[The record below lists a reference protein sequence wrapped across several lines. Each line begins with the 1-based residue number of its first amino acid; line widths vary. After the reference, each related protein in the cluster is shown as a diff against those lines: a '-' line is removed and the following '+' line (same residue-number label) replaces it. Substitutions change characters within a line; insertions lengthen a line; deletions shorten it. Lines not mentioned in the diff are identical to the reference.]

1 MKQKNFTLSLFRNFL
16 FFLAILFSASV
27 SAQTYCTPSYLTT
40 SSSGGM
46 SNFALTGYGGSSISD
61 AMSTSSNYYDKTTSV
76 GICDL
81 QQGGSYACTI
91 TYQSGTTYTDNQI
104 WIDFNDDGVFD
115 TTTEKVTSVFPSTG
129 VTTTSISSA
138 SSNIVIP
145 IGALPGNHRM
155 RVRNVWYWI
164 GISGSGGGSPTY
176 PSPAFDPC
184 NGDDNWTSYFSGVTA
199 DYEVNIVALAAC
211 SGKPTAGHLTGPT
224 FICTNRTFTMVDTAL
239 LKYGGMTMQW
249 QESVPGSGV
258 WTDIS
263 GATQQSYTTS
273 LTSSMDFRMW
283 AICNSCGT
291 GASCTDTSYVLSV
304 VTDSFFHCYCALST
318 TGTPLGGGTPP
329 TIDSVSILRTTLKNP
344 THYSLPAPDYYG
356 SYKDTL
362 NATATLKQGG
372 LYKIYVGYK
381 GGLSYGS
388 AWIDYNRNGIFESSE
403 FIEINSILA
412 SSGIATFNVPANAT
426 LGKTGLRIRNSVVY
440 SPYSGDACTN
450 YTSSSGAGE
459 TQDYIVT
466 IAPAPG
472 HDLGVS
478 DIISPA
484 DNATLCA
491 NAIDS
496 IYANVYNFGENG
508 ESNFY
513 VYATYTNPSGV
524 AHTIY
529 TKYIGTVDPASGTSI
544 YVGTINPPDAGKYTI
559 KAYTVISGDTIANN
573 DTAYST
579 MTLKPSPEL
588 PVVSSD
594 TVCLGTSSA
603 TVYVTQVP
611 GVTNLWYASLGDEF
625 PFTTDTATSVSYPT
639 ADTTFFVTA
648 KGANGC
654 ETNKVPA
661 HIVIGNPPV
670 VNIGPDVTMCES
682 PTFMLDA
689 GVADAKYLWST
700 GDTTKTIHVRTSGT
714 YSVSVFKYCTAS
726 DTAVMTINP
735 LPSATGIDYTRAGT
749 SYLFD
754 VAGGKNINSYMW
766 FFGDGDTSSLAAP
779 LHTYKTGDIRTVEVV
794 LYNNCGTD
802 TVTWTIPTGIGSLS
816 QQNGVIKIY
825 PNPANNVVTLTTDNN
840 AVDLKEIQVINTIG
854 VQVFKANVT
863 GNIAEIKVSQFPA
876 GHYILRAN
884 TSKGYINRIFEVIH

>member
-1 MKQKNFTLSLFRNFL
+1 MKRNNVTLSVFRSL
-16 FFLAILFSASV
+16 VLFSTLLLSFNNLK
-27 SAQTYCTPSYLTT
+27 AQTYCTPSYTGF
-40 SSSGGM
+40 SGPSAM
-46 SNFALTGYGGSSISD
+46 SEFDLTGYAGSSITDPMGYSVD
-61 AMSTSSNYYDKTTSV
+61 YRDRTTTISV
-76 GICDL
+76 CDL
-81 QQGGSYACTI
+81 QQGGSYPATV
-91 TYQSGTTYTDNQI
+91 TYGTTDDDLNTQI
-104 WIDFNDDGVFD
+104 WIDFNDDGTFD
-115 TTTEKVTSVFPSTG
+115 TTTEKVTPVFP
-129 VTTTSISSA
+129 TTYAATHTTPASSA
-138 SSNIVIP
+138 SINVDIP
-145 IGALPGNHRM
+145 ITATPGNHRM
-155 RVRNVWYWI
+155 RVRNIWYARCC
-164 GISGSGGGSPTY
+164 SSTF
-176 PSPAFDPC
+176 PSEALDPC
-184 NGDDNWTSYFSGVTA
+184 SDNDVSGDEYFYSVTA
-199 DYEVNIVALAAC
+199 DYEINIVALASC

-224 FICTNRTFTMVDTAL
+224 FICTNKKFTMVDTAL

-329 TIDSVSILRTTLKNP
+329 TIDSVSILRTTLKSP

-356 SYKDTL
+356 RFNDTL
-362 NATATLKQGG
+362 NTTATLKQGG

-381 GGLSYGS
+381 GGLSYGM

-403 FIEINSILA
+403 FIEINSIL
-412 SSGIATFNVPANAT
+412 SNSGIATFNVPVDAA

-440 SPYSGDACTN
+440 SPYSGDACTD

-478 DIISPA
+478 DITSPA
-484 DNATLCA
+484 DNATFCA
-491 NAIDS
+491 NAIDTV
-496 IYANVYNFGENG
+496 YANVYNFGENS

-513 VYATYTNPSGV
+513 VYATYTNPLGV
-524 AHTIY
+524 SHTIY
-529 TKYIGTVDPASGTSI
+529 TKYIGTVDPASGVTI
-544 YVGTINPPDAGKYTI
+544 LVGTINPPDAGKYTI
-559 KAYTVISGDTIANN
+559 KAYTVISGDTITNN
-573 DTAYST
+573 DTAYSS
-579 MTLKPSPEL
+579 MTLKPSPAL

-594 TVCLGTSSA
+594 TVCLGASSA

-611 GVTNLWYASLGDEF
+611 GVANLWYASINDEF
-625 PFTTDTATSVSYPT
+625 PFTTDTAASVTYPT
-639 ADTTFFVTA
+639 ADTILFVTA

-700 GDTTKTIHVRTSGT
+700 GDTTKAIHVRTSGT

-749 SYLFD
+749 SYLFN

-779 LHTYKTGDIRTVEVV
+779 LHTYKTGDIRTVKVV

-825 PNPANNVVTLTTDNN
+825 PNPANSVVTITTDNN
-840 AVDLKEIQVINTIG
+840 AVELKEIQVINTVG
-854 VQVFKANVT
+854 VEVFKANVT
-863 GNIAEIKVSQFPA
+863 GKAAEIKVSQFPA